1 MVTKQLLKR
10 DLFGSEISQNSLNGF
25 FSANDLVKAGNN
37 WRISKNLPLFKLGPY
52 LQYDSVKEFIHFLE
66 EQEGQKV
73 LFQREK
79 CRHLGSPFF
88 IYKNCTCFISRT

>member
-52 LQYDSVKEFIHFLE
+52 LQYDSVKEFIHFLQVSKMLE
-66 EQEGQKV
+66 
-73 LFQREK
+73 
-79 CRHLGSPFF
+79 
-88 IYKNCTCFISRT
+88 